1 MKTRAKSGVAE
12 ELLSGHVDGLQP
24 LLMSLSPRHP
34 FFLARFGAPNPP
46 AVQQKLTSSWPG
58 VCDRA
63 SLPTH
68 LLKPQPSAFTK
79 TPLFHRKPFSTCV
92 HAAFCPMPQPP
103 HPNGA
108 GGHHEAVLVVT
119 PNLHSLAPFWSRAG
133 SAGRRG
139 TLRAARCALWDNG
152 GL

>member
-1 MKTRAKSGVAE
+1 MKEGQVKTRAKTGVA
-12 ELLSGHVDGLQP
+12 ELLSGQVDGLQP
-24 LLMSLSPRHP
+24 LLVSLSPHRP

-63 SLPTH
+63 SLRTH

-79 TPLFHRKPFSTCV
+79 TPLFHRKPFTTCV

-119 PNLHSLAPFWSRAG
+119 PNLRSLAPFWSRAG
-133 SAGRRG
+133 SAG
-139 TLRAARCALWDNG
+139 W
-152 GL
+152 